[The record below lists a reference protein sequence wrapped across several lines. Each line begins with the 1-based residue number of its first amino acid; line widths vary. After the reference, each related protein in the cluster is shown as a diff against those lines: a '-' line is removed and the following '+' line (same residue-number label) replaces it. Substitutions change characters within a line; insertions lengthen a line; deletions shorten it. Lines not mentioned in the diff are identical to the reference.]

1 MIGAVVFVI
10 SFVLF
15 TLISL
20 AVDLP
25 PGIWAHDWFN
35 IPASEYS
42 SLINGI
48 VNGVVYAVIIWLVF
62 SLAKMGRKK
71 EPRVKPS
78 LLEKEV
84 TALLE
89 EVEVKEPKESEP
101 LRDLTEIQG
110 IGPRRAEELRAAGVK
125 TVSDL
130 AKRSAK
136 NLSEKTGIPIKNIS
150 KWIVQANEM
159 IE

>member
-10 SFVLF
+10 VFVLF

-20 AVDLP
+20 VIDLP
-25 PGIWAHDWFN
+25 PGIWVHDWFN
-35 IPASEYS
+35 IPASEYT

-48 VNGVVYAVIIWLVF
+48 ANGVIYGIIIWLVF

-71 EPRVKPS
+71 EPVEP
-78 LLEKEV
+78 L
-84 TALLE
+84 LLE
-89 EVEVKEPKESEP
+89 EEVRELLEVEPRELKPQKN
-101 LRDLTEIQG
+101 LTEIKG
-110 IGPRRAEELRAAGVK
+110 IGPRRAGELKAAGVN

-130 AKRSAK
+130 AKSSPK
-136 NLSEKTGIPIKNIS
+136 YLSEETGIPIKIIS

-159 IE
+159 IK